1 MSFDLSAQ
9 VAIVTG
15 ASSGLGVAFAR
26 TLAQAGARVAIVARR
41 REKLDALVSKI
52 QEAGGVAMAVEADM
66 AEADHFAPMLD
77 QIEAQLGRVSILVNN
92 AGTAD
97 GYRALD
103 LPMEALD
110 HVWAVNLRGPWALSC
125 EVARRLVVAGEP
137 GRIVNISS
145 IGAFNYDARTSAAA
159 FYSVTKA
166 AVVRMTEVLAMEW
179 ARHHINVNAIA
190 PGIFVSEMSEAHMEK
205 LMERTVS
212 KTPRGRIGQPERL
225 ESTLL
230 YLVSPESE
238 LVTGT
243 CIKVDDGQMPR

>member
-1 MSFDLSAQ
+1 MSIDLSGQ
-9 VAIVTG
+9 VALVTG

-26 TLAQAGARVAIVARR
+26 TLAKAGAKVAIAARR
-41 REKLDALVSKI
+41 RDRLDALVAEI
-52 QEAGGVAMAVEADM
+52 EAAGGTAMAVEADLAK
-66 AEADHFAPMLD
+66 AEHFAAMLNE
-77 QIEAQLGRVSILVNN
+77 IEARFGRVSILVNN

-97 GYRALD
+97 GYRALN
-103 LPMEALD
+103 LPMDVMD

-125 EVARRLVVAGEP
+125 EVARRLVAAGEP

-145 IGAFNYDARTSAAA
+145 IGAFNYDARTSAAS

-205 LMERTVS
+205 LMEKTVS

-225 ESTLL
+225 ASTLL